1 MLEATILKEEQNQ
14 EKSKR
19 NDHKRSASLLPEE
32 DHPLMMI
39 KEVIG
44 HPQQRVCQTVSE
56 LTIKETNTVLM
67 SPPRIGHTNEQVVPR
82 EEKSPKGETLENL
95 NALQK
100 DSPL

>member
-1 MLEATILKEEQNQ
+1 MLEATILKKGQDQ

-19 NDHKRSASLLPEE
+19 NDHKKSASLLPEE

-44 HPQQRVCQTVSE
+44 HPQQRVCQTVTE
-56 LTIKETNTVLM
+56 NTIKETDTVLM
-67 SPPRIGHTNEQVVPR
+67 SPPRIGHINEQVVPR
-82 EEKSPKGETLENL
+82 EEKSNKGETLENL

-100 DSPL
+100 DSPI